1 MRVVSPFFFTLLILG
16 HPSFQQ
22 LHSSLPAD
30 SVYYSVAYAP
40 SEPLLPTTTEEIPL
54 LSPNVVAVLKEEARK
69 LEILTA
75 TIKLMIDMRYI
86 DTIKGYL
93 YRKSQ
98 NLLKAT
104 RLQIAMVAQNQN

>member
-1 MRVVSPFFFTLLILG
+1 MAIHAFSNFTHLFQLIVSTTVL
-16 HPSFQQ
+16 
-22 LHSSLPAD
+22 
-30 SVYYSVAYAP
+30 AYAP
-40 SEPLLPTTTEEIPL
+40 SESLLPTTTEEIPL

>member
-1 MRVVSPFFFTLLILG
+1 M
-16 HPSFQQ
+16 
-22 LHSSLPAD
+22 
-30 SVYYSVAYAP
+30 
-40 SEPLLPTTTEEIPL
+40 
-54 LSPNVVAVLKEEARK
+54 VAVLKEEARK

-98 NLLKAT
+98 NLLKET